1 MQHKE
6 ERPSNPKV
14 QAPSC
19 IPDRFCDRED
29 GGALGRPGS
38 RDWIRSPPRSA
49 KRARHLLLPFR
60 SRLHLVGAA
69 AFRCR
74 SITGAG
80 TCSIITLM
88 QAGPAQ
94 RKARSRASGSSF
106 ALVTTSPYAP
116 SASNTDMTWLPETV
130 NTTRAPACSS
140 ARAIRSATLMP
151 IISLL
156 SPWSARHCRT
166 FDGAWQHAGCT
177 GVLLARRKAHVEAGE
192 IATLLTEI
200 GQRLALAGESRTRR
214 GPMRVPP
221 RNS

>member
-140 ARAIRSATLMP
+140 ARDPVSDSHADHLVAESVERAP
-151 IISLL
+151 L
-156 SPWSARHCRT
+156 SN
-166 FDGAWQHAGCT
+166 
-177 GVLLARRKAHVEAGE
+177 VRRRVA
-192 IATLLTEI
+192 
-200 GQRLALAGESRTRR
+200 TRR
-214 GPMRVPP
+214 LHRRFASKERGTRGS
-221 RNS
+221 RRDRRS